1 MGTMEPARTFLRKRV
16 VVLGVGLLFLL
27 LSTDAQEA
35 KVRYSVEGEFTPPAT
50 GSVGLSGATT
60 PFHKST
66 LSSTSGRFRLKDIEE
81 GTYTLSVF
89 VPGRGEVR
97 QTLVVSPSTADSR
110 RRIHVEVAMEDIRLD
125 REGVANVSVRSLA
138 VPEKAQR
145 EYQEANKRLE
155 QRDVAGAEQRLLRA
169 VELAPHYGE
178 AWNFLGT
185 LAYQTQRY
193 PLAEERFRKALD
205 IDDTLYAPLV
215 NLGGVLLNL
224 GKAKEALPYNQHA
237 ILRRPGDALAH
248 SQLGM
253 THFAL
258 NQLPQAEKHL
268 REAIRLDPAH
278 FSHPQIF
285 LAEVLL
291 RDGRI
296 PEALTVLEGFLEQ
309 YPDHPIA
316 ADLRK
321 RIDAARA
328 TASPSTASPSTVP
341 PSTVPP
347 SGP

>member
-1 MGTMEPARTFLRKRV
+1 LLKHAI
-16 VVLGVGLLFLL
+16 VLAVGLLCVLL
-27 LSTDAQEA
+27 LPAAQTA
-35 KVRYSVEGEFTPPAT
+35 KVRYTVEGRFTPPAT
-50 GSVGLSGATT
+50 GSVGLSGAVT

-66 LSSTSGRFRLKDIEE
+66 LTSPGGRFRLKDIEE

-97 QTLVVSPSTADSR
+97 QTVVVSPSTADSR
-110 RRIHVEVAMEDIRLD
+110 RRVHVEVAMEDIRLD
-125 REGVANVSVRSLA
+125 QEGVAKVSLRSLA
-138 VPEKAQR
+138 VPDKAQR
-145 EYQEANKRLE
+145 EYQAANQRLE
-155 QRDVAGAEQRLLRA
+155 QRDVAGAEERLLKA

-193 PLAEERFRKALD
+193 ALAEERFRKALEA
-205 IDDTLYAPLV
+205 DDTLYAPLV

-224 GKAKEALPYNQHA
+224 GRPQEALPYNQHA
-237 ILRRPGDALAH
+237 VLRRPGDALAH

-258 NQLPQAEKHL
+258 NQLAQAEKPL

-291 RDGRI
+291 RGGRV
-296 PEALTVLEGFLEQ
+296 PEAFTVLEGFIERH
-309 YPDHPIA
+309 PDHPMA

-321 RIDAARA
+321 RIDAARSSPP
-328 TASPSTASPSTVP
+328 SPSPRPAP
-341 PSTVPP
+341 
-347 SGP
+347 